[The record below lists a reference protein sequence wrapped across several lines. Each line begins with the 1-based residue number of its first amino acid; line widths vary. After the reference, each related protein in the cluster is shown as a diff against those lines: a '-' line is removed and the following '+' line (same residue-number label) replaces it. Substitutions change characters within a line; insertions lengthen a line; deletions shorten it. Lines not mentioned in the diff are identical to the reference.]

1 MLSDWRTELQR
12 VIFIVLACVLI
23 GMSLGNIGFTVAAG
37 LSLYLISVF
46 RELRKLHAW
55 LSKTDSEEQPPEGK
69 GFWGEIFDAIYR
81 RQKQDRQ
88 RYIDLANIIE
98 RARASTNALQDAIV
112 IVGRDGL
119 IEWFNPSAARLLG
132 FRENDDIGH
141 PINNLLRDP
150 RFRRWFNNSS
160 PSTQLEIP
168 SSSSKNVILQFHLT
182 IFGDN
187 DRLLLVRDV
196 SRIHQLE
203 QMRKDFVANV
213 SHELRTPLTVI
224 KGYLETFLSNPDS
237 MNPRIL
243 RAMQQ
248 MDQQAHR
255 MEALI
260 SDLLLLSRL
269 ESGQDDHPPAP
280 VLVPSL
286 IARIRDDAASLAAS
300 SGKKIEFSLDIAP
313 QLAVLGNEKEL
324 HSALSNLVTNAVK
337 YTPAEAETGR
347 TGHISIRW
355 FQNESG
361 AHFCVKD
368 NGIGIEPQH
377 IPRLTERFYRAD
389 PSRATRTGGTG
400 LGLAIVKH
408 VLIRHESNLE
418 IISHYGQ
425 GSEFICHFPSNRVI
439 NAEPGAEYKNIF
451 QARKI

>member
-1 MLSDWRTELQR
+1 MLSHWRTELQR

-23 GMSLGNIGFTVAAG
+23 GMTLGNIGLTVGAG
-37 LSLYLISVF
+37 LSLYLIGVF

-55 LSKTDSEEQPPEGK
+55 LSKIDAEDPPPEGK

-81 RQKQDRQ
+81 RQKMDRQ
-88 RYIDLANIIE
+88 RYLDLANIIE
-98 RARASTNALQDAIV
+98 RARASTNAFEDAIV
-112 IVGRDGL
+112 LVGREGL
-119 IEWFNPSAARLLG
+119 IEWYNPSATRLLG
-132 FRENDDIGH
+132 FRNDEDIGH
-141 PINNLLRDP
+141 PIHNLLRDP
-150 RFRRWFNNSS
+150 RFRRWFNAAT
-160 PSTQLEIP
+160 PHTFLEIP
-168 SSSSKNVILQFHLT
+168 SPNNSAITLQYQLT

-196 SRIHQLE
+196 SRLHQLE

-213 SHELRTPLTVI
+213 SHELRTPLTVV
-224 KGYLETFLSNPDS
+224 KGYLETFLSNPDTL
-237 MNPRIL
+237 NPRIL

-248 MDQQAHR
+248 MDQQTHR

-286 IARIRDDAASLAAS
+286 ISRIKDDALALAATS
-300 SGKKIEFSLDIAP
+300 SKKIDISLDVDNT
-313 QLAVLGNEKEL
+313 LAVLGNEKEL
-324 HSALSNLVTNAVK
+324 YSALSNLVTNAVK
-337 YTPAEAETGR
+337 YTPSEAETGR
-347 TGHISIRW
+347 IGHLTIRW
-355 FQNESG
+355 YRNDSG
-361 AHFCVKD
+361 AHFAVKD
-368 NGIGIEPQH
+368 NGVGIEPQH

-408 VLIRHESNLE
+408 VLIRHEANLE
-418 IISHYGQ
+418 ITSQYGQ
-425 GSEFICHFPSNRVI
+425 GSEFICHFP
-439 NAEPGAEYKNIF
+439 NARIVSTDAGAEFKNIF

>member
-1 MLSDWRTELQR
+1 VLSDWRTELQR

-23 GMSLGNIGFTVAAG
+23 GMTLGDIGWTVAAG
-37 LSLYLISVF
+37 LALYIFSVF
-46 RELRKLHAW
+46 RELRTLHAW
-55 LSKTDSEEQPPEGK
+55 LSKIDSEEPPPEGK

-88 RYIDLANIIE
+88 RYIDLATIIE
-98 RARASTNALQDAIV
+98 RARASTNALEDAI
-112 IVGRDGL
+112 ILVGREGL
-119 IEWFNPSAARLLG
+119 IEWFNPSAQRLLG
-132 FRENDDIGH
+132 FRENEDIGQ

-150 RFRRWFNNSS
+150 RFRRWFNAST
-160 PSTQLEIP
+160 PSDQLEIP
-168 SSSSKNVILQFHLT
+168 STNDKQVILQFHLT

-224 KGYLETFLSNPDS
+224 KGYLETFLSNPEPL
-237 MNPRIL
+237 NPRIL
-243 RAMQQ
+243 RALQQ

-269 ESGQDDHPPAP
+269 ESGQDDHPPVP
-280 VLVPSL
+280 VRIPSL
-286 IARIRDDAASLAAS
+286 INRIRDEAVALAAG
-300 SGKKIEFSLDIAP
+300 SGKKIDISLEIEP
-313 QLAVLGNEKEL
+313 TLSVLGNEKEL

-337 YTPAEAETGR
+337 YTPAETETGR
-347 TGHISIRW
+347 TGQISLRW
-355 FQNESG
+355 FQNEKG
-361 AHFCVKD
+361 AHFAVKD
-368 NGIGIEPQH
+368 NGVGIEPHH

-408 VLIRHESNLE
+408 VLIRHEATLE
-418 IISHYGQ
+418 INSQFGQ
-425 GSEFICHFPSNRVI
+425 GSEFICHFPQNRVLSG
-439 NAEPGAEYKNIF
+439 ESGSEFKNLF
-451 QARKI
+451 HARKI

>member
-12 VIFIVLACVLI
+12 VIFIVLACVLV
-23 GMSLGNIGFTVAAG
+23 GMTLDNIGLVVATG
-37 LSLYLISVF
+37 LSLYLIGVF

-55 LSKTDSEEQPPEGK
+55 LSKTDSNDPPPEGK

-81 RQKQDRQ
+81 RQKEERQ
-88 RYIDLANIIE
+88 RYSDLASIIE
-98 RARASTNALQDAIV
+98 RARASTNALEDAIV
-112 IVGRDGL
+112 LVGTDGL
-119 IEWFNPSAARLLG
+119 IEWFNPSASHLLG
-132 FRENDDIGH
+132 FRENEDIGQ
-141 PINNLLRDP
+141 PINNLVRDP
-150 RFRRWFNNSS
+150 RFRRWFTTSS
-160 PSTQLEIP
+160 PSALLEIP
-168 SSSSKNVILQFHLT
+168 SPTRKEIILQFHVT

-196 SRIHQLE
+196 SRIYQLE

-224 KGYLETFLSNPDS
+224 KGYLETFLSNSDS
-237 MNPRIL
+237 VNPRFL

-269 ESGQDDHPPAP
+269 ESGQDDHPPVP
-280 VLVPSL
+280 VPVQSL
-286 IARIRDDAASLAAS
+286 ISRVRDDAMALVVA
-300 SGKKIEFSLDIAP
+300 GNKKIEIMLDIDTH
-313 QLAVLGNEKEL
+313 LSILGNEKEL

-337 YTPAEAETGR
+337 YTPAESEIGR
-347 TGHISIRW
+347 TGQISMRW
-355 FQNESG
+355 FQDEKG
-361 AHFCVKD
+361 AHFAVKD
-368 NGIGIEPQH
+368 NGMGIEPQH

-408 VLIRHESNLE
+408 VLIRHDATLE
-418 IISHYGQ
+418 IKSAFGH
-425 GSEFICHFPSNRVI
+425 GSEFICHFPITRIVNSEVSSLNKDV
-439 NAEPGAEYKNIF
+439 F
-451 QARKI
+451 QVRKA